1 MTMAAISTTSA
12 VLAWI
17 GLGLGLVVAV
27 VVVKL
32 FTNVMTAALEIRRY
46 ADAILTAGVGIATN
60 LDGVEQLERTKQL
73 TGAVPGLAGAYLER
87 LSADR
92 P

>member
-1 MTMAAISTTSA
+1 MTVAAISTGSA
-12 VLAWI
+12 ILAWI
-17 GLGLGLVVAV
+17 GLGLGLVVAL

-32 FTNVMTAALEIRRY
+32 FMNIIRPALEINRY
-46 ADAILTAGVGIATN
+46 AQEILSAGVGIATN
-60 LDGVEQLERTKQL
+60 LDGVEELERTKQL